1 MARNDQRPMRIGIIG
16 LGGWGASGHLNAF
29 LSSPHAEIVAV
40 CDVVPGRADEVA
52 QQFDVES
59 AFTDYRDLLRLPNLD
74 AVDIATP
81 NKFHR
86 EITLAALAAGKH
98 VLCEKP
104 LALTVEHAQEMTDA
118 AAKAGVHAAV
128 NFVHRF
134 VPSARYVKQLID
146 EGALGKIY
154 HCNLVYE
161 QGWLTDPHFPRTWRL
176 DASVAGTGVLGDLG
190 VHLID
195 LARWWLSTEITS
207 VSGRLTTFT
216 PRRPLPGAPVA
227 AMPRIA
233 NSAVSGVPVDPSAGL
248 VDVDVDDEAAFLA
261 TFANGAQG
269 MIFSSRN
276 CPGYRNYQRVEI
288 FGSDGGLIFDNE
300 KRGTVEASLGG
311 SMWRRN
317 AWAVLPVPRD
327 IMRDDAKG
335 GMHYFAE
342 DVVTGSHNAPTFAD
356 GLAAQKVMDAVVR
369 SARSRAWVD
378 IA

>member
-16 LGGWGASGHLNAF
+16 LGGWGTAGHMQAF
-29 LSSPHAEIVAV
+29 HGSSHSDIVAV
-40 CDVVPGRADEVA
+40 CDVVPGRAEEIA
-52 QQFDVES
+52 RQFDVES

-86 EITLAALAAGKH
+86 EIALAALAAGKH

-134 VPSARYVKQLID
+134 VPSARYVKQLIE

-161 QGWLTDPHFPRTWRL
+161 QGWLTDPAFPRTWRL

-195 LARWWLSTEITS
+195 LARWWLSTEFTS

-216 PRRPLPGAPVA
+216 PRRPLPTP
-227 AMPRIA
+227 IA
-233 NSAVSGVPVDPSAGL
+233 TMATALNATATGRTADSADATA
-248 VDVDVDDEAAFLA
+248 DVDVDDEAAFLA

-269 MIFSSRN
+269 MVFSSRN
-276 CPGYRNYQRVEI
+276 CPGHRNYQRVEI

-300 KRGTVEASLGG
+300 KRDTVEASLGG
-311 SMWRRN
+311 AMWRRN

-342 DVVTGSHNAPTFAD
+342 DVATGSRNAPTFAD

-378 IA
+378 IG